1 MAPIS
6 ADDVVCYLE
15 ENPGFFIEHPD
26 SLRQSGLLTQDSPS
40 AKVLNLRDRLFD
52 RLKGEREDLIRLL
65 DETIEIVRQ
74 NEQIEKDFIAIEQ
87 LLFEQAPS
95 FASLSEIVK
104 NIESRFGIEYA
115 GFLLLEPTDGI
126 PVIAAKPDESSR
138 IRPLGKIEEELVPM
152 EGGVELKGKLEGG
165 GGPLFPDTLSQD
177 IQSTAVVPLEI
188 HEKKIGFL
196 ILVRKTPNDIRKGWR
211 PTSSDASPCVW
222 PWGFPFSS
230 DSTTGNRPKRT
241 PEARHHAAMSLR
253 WLFRPEHAPPW
264 RRVPSPR

>member
-26 SLRQSGLLTQDSPS
+26 SLRQSGLLTQDSTS
-40 AKVLNLRDRLFD
+40 AKVLNLRDKLFD

-65 DETIEIVRQ
+65 DETIELVRQ

-95 FASLSEIVK
+95 LESLTEIAK
-104 NIESRFGIEYA
+104 NIEARFGIDYA
-115 GFLLLEPTDGI
+115 GFLLLEPIDGI

-152 EGGVELKGKLEGG
+152 EGGVVLKSKLGG
-165 GGPLFPDTLSQD
+165 GGSPLFPDTSRKD
-177 IQSTAVVPLEI
+177 IQSTAIVTLEI

-196 ILVRKTPNDIRKGWR
+196 ILGSKNPERYQEGMATHLLKRLAMRLALGISIFQRFNNGEIAK
-211 PTSSDASPCVW
+211 TSS
-222 PWGFPFSS
+222 
-230 DSTTGNRPKRT
+230 
-241 PEARHHAAMSLR
+241 
-253 WLFRPEHAPPW
+253 
-264 RRVPSPR
+264 

>member
-6 ADDVVCYLE
+6 ADDIVCYLE

-26 SLRQSGLLTQDSPS
+26 SLRQSGLLTQDSTS
-40 AKVLNLRDRLFD
+40 AKVLNLRDKLFE

-95 FASLSEIVK
+95 LASLTEIVK

-115 GFLLLEPTDGI
+115 GFLLLEPIDGI

-152 EGGVELKGKLEGG
+152 EGGVLLKGKLEGG
-165 GGPLFPDTLSQD
+165 GGPLFPDALSESV
-177 IQSTAVVPLEI
+177 QSTAIVPLEI

-196 ILVRKTPNDIRKGWR
+196 ILGSKDPERYQEGMATHLLRRLAMRLALGISIFQRFNNGKT
-211 PTSSDASPCVW
+211 
-222 PWGFPFSS
+222 
-230 DSTTGNRPKRT
+230 
-241 PEARHHAAMSLR
+241 ARAGL
-253 WLFRPEHAPPW
+253 
-264 RRVPSPR
+264 

>member
-40 AKVLNLRDRLFD
+40 AKVLNLRDKLFD

-87 LLFEQAPS
+87 LLFEQAPTL
-95 FASLSEIVK
+95 ASLKKIVI

-115 GFLLLEPTDGI
+115 GFLLLEPVDGI
-126 PVIAAKPDESSR
+126 PVLAAKSDESSR

-152 EGGVELKGKLEGG
+152 EGGVVLKGNLEEG
-165 GGPLFPDTLSQD
+165 GGPLFPVNLNQS
-177 IQSTAVVPLEI
+177 IQSSAIVPLEI

-196 ILVRKTPNDIRKGWR
+196 ILGSKDPERYQEGMATHLLRRLAMRLALGISIFQRFNNGKTVQ
-211 PTSSDASPCVW
+211 TS
-222 PWGFPFSS
+222 
-230 DSTTGNRPKRT
+230 
-241 PEARHHAAMSLR
+241 L
-253 WLFRPEHAPPW
+253 
-264 RRVPSPR
+264 

>member
-40 AKVLNLRDRLFD
+40 AKVLNLRNKLFD

-65 DETIEIVRQ
+65 DETIATVRQ

-87 LLFEQAPS
+87 LLFAQAPS
-95 FASLSEIVK
+95 FVGLTELVK

-115 GFLLLEPTDGI
+115 GFLLLEPVDGI
-126 PVIAAKPDESSR
+126 PVIAANPDESSR

-152 EGGVELKGKLEGG
+152 EGGVVLKGSLEGG
-165 GGPLFPDTLSQD
+165 GGPLFPSAFSQS
-177 IQSTAVVPLEI
+177 IQSTAIVPLEI
-188 HEKKIGFL
+188 NERKIGFL
-196 ILVRKTPNDIRKGWR
+196 ILGSKDPERYQEGMATHLLRRLAMRLALGISIFQQFNKCDSGSTNATPAKAG
-211 PTSSDASPCVW
+211 
-222 PWGFPFSS
+222 
-230 DSTTGNRPKRT
+230 
-241 PEARHHAAMSLR
+241 H
-253 WLFRPEHAPPW
+253 
-264 RRVPSPR
+264 